1 MLRINV
7 EKETWALMGAASAIA
22 VPLIYN
28 TVKEAIWET
37 KKRKREE
44 RYIVIQLIFMLDKY
58 ISQCE
63 FLSYNDGIY
72 DPEKEYKVVDYVKPE
87 LQLSSVKGDYKYL
100 DADMLYRLYSIDSK
114 CAQVISELSNLDDSY
129 FDDAPDFTGY
139 YARRQELYAKHGLYV
154 IELSE
159 NICRKFRIK
168 HVSWEGGFNPAV
180 SIRERLVQIRASK
193 SRANLRR
200 MEMKAKRAAEKQ
212 RKLLQG

>member
-1 MLRINV
+1 LRIHV
-7 EKETWALMGAASAIA
+7 EKETWALMGAASAVA

-72 DPEKEYKVVDYVKPE
+72 DPEKEYKVTGYVKPE

-129 FDDAPDFTGY
+129 FDDAPDCTGY

-200 MEMKAKRAAEKQ
+200 MEMKAKRVAEKQ

>member
-1 MLRINV
+1 MRIHV
-7 EKETWALMGAASAIA
+7 EKETWALMGAASAVA

-44 RYIVIQLIFMLDKY
+44 RYIVMQLIFMLDKY

-72 DPEKEYKVVDYVKPE
+72 DPEKEYKVTGYVKPE

-129 FDDAPDFTGY
+129 FDDAPDCTGY

-200 MEMKAKRAAEKQ
+200 MEMKAKRVAEKQ

>member
-1 MLRINV
+1 
-7 EKETWALMGAASAIA
+7 MGAAAAVA

-44 RYIVIQLIFMLDKY
+44 RHIVIQLIFMLDKY

-72 DPEKEYKVVDYVKPE
+72 DPEKEYKVTGYVKPE

-100 DADMLYRLYSIDSK
+100 DADMLYRLHSIDSK
-114 CAQVISELSNLDDSY
+114 RAQVISELSNLDDSY
-129 FDDAPDFTGY
+129 FDDAPDFTHY
-139 YARRQELYAKHGLYV
+139 YAMRQELYAKHGLYV

-200 MEMKAKRAAEKQ
+200 MEMKAKRVAEKQ

>member
-1 MLRINV
+1 
-7 EKETWALMGAASAIA
+7 MGAAAAVA

-44 RYIVIQLIFMLDKY
+44 RHIVIQLIFMLDKY

-72 DPEKEYKVVDYVKPE
+72 DPEKEYKVTGYVKPE

-100 DADMLYRLYSIDSK
+100 DADMLYRLHSIDSK
-114 CAQVISELSNLDDSY
+114 RAQVISELSNLDDSY
-129 FDDAPDFTGY
+129 FDDAPDCTGY
-139 YARRQELYAKHGLYV
+139 YAKRQELYAKHGLYV

-168 HVSWEGGFNPAV
+168 HVSWEGGFNPAA

-200 MEMKAKRAAEKQ
+200 MEMKAERVAEKQ

>member
-1 MLRINV
+1 M
-7 EKETWALMGAASAIA
+7 EKETWALIGAASAVA

-44 RYIVIQLIFMLDKY
+44 RYIVVQLIFMLDKY

-72 DPEKEYKVVDYVKPE
+72 DPEKEYKVTGYVKPE

-129 FDDAPDFTGY
+129 FDDAPDCTGY

-200 MEMKAKRAAEKQ
+200 MEMKAKRVAEKQ

>member
-1 MLRINV
+1 
-7 EKETWALMGAASAIA
+7 MGAAAAVA

-72 DPEKEYKVVDYVKPE
+72 DPEKEYKVTSYVKPE
-87 LQLSSVKGDYKYL
+87 LQLSTIKGDYKYL
-100 DADMLYRLYSIDSK
+100 DADMLYRLHSIDSK
-114 CAQVISELSNLDDSY
+114 RAQVISELSNLDDSY
-129 FDDAPDFTGY
+129 FDDAPDCTGY

-193 SRANLRR
+193 SRANLHR
-200 MEMKAKRAAEKQ
+200 MEMKAKRVAEKQ

>member
-1 MLRINV
+1 
-7 EKETWALMGAASAIA
+7 MGAASAVA

-44 RYIVIQLIFMLDKY
+44 RYIVMQLIFMLDKY

-72 DPEKEYKVVDYVKPE
+72 DPEKEYKVTGYVKPE

-114 CAQVISELSNLDDSY
+114 CTQVISELSNLDDSY
-129 FDDAPDFTGY
+129 FDDAPDCTGY

-200 MEMKAKRAAEKQ
+200 MEMKAKRVAEKQ

>member
-1 MLRINV
+1 
-7 EKETWALMGAASAIA
+7 MGAAAAVA

-28 TVKEAIWET
+28 TVKEAIWES

-44 RYIVIQLIFMLDKY
+44 RHIVIQLIFMLDKY

-72 DPEKEYKVVDYVKPE
+72 DPEKEYKVTGYVKPE

-100 DADMLYRLYSIDSK
+100 DGDMLYRLHSIDSK
-114 CAQVISELSNLDDSY
+114 RAQVISELSNLDDSY
-129 FDDAPDFTGY
+129 FDDPPDFTHY
-139 YARRQELYAKHGLYV
+139 YAMRQELYAKHGLYV

-200 MEMKAKRAAEKQ
+200 MEMKAKRVAEKQ

>member
-1 MLRINV
+1 M
-7 EKETWALMGAASAIA
+7 EKETWALMGAASAVA

-72 DPEKEYKVVDYVKPE
+72 DPEKEYKVTGYVKPE

-100 DADMLYRLYSIDSK
+100 DTDMLYRLYSIDSK

-129 FDDAPDFTGY
+129 FDDAPDCTGY

-200 MEMKAKRAAEKQ
+200 MEMKAKRVAEKQ

>member
-1 MLRINV
+1 V
-7 EKETWALMGAASAIA
+7 EKETWALMGAASAVA

-44 RYIVIQLIFMLDKY
+44 RYIVMQLIFMLDKY

-72 DPEKEYKVVDYVKPE
+72 DPEKEYKVTGYVKPE

-129 FDDAPDFTGY
+129 FDDAPDCTGY

-200 MEMKAKRAAEKQ
+200 MEMKAKRVAEKQ

>member
-1 MLRINV
+1 
-7 EKETWALMGAASAIA
+7 MGAAAAVA

-44 RYIVIQLIFMLDKY
+44 RHIVIQLIFMLDKY

-72 DPEKEYKVVDYVKPE
+72 DPEKEYKVTGYVKPE

-100 DADMLYRLYSIDSK
+100 DADMLYRLHSIDSK
-114 CAQVISELSNLDDSY
+114 RAQVISELSNLDDSY
-129 FDDAPDFTGY
+129 FDDAPDCTGY

-200 MEMKAKRAAEKQ
+200 MEMKAKRVAEKQ

>member
-1 MLRINV
+1 V
-7 EKETWALMGAASAIA
+7 EKETWALMGAAAAVA

-72 DPEKEYKVVDYVKPE
+72 DPEKEYKVTSYVKPE
-87 LQLSSVKGDYKYL
+87 LQLSTIKGDYKYL
-100 DADMLYRLYSIDSK
+100 DADMLYRLHSIDSK
-114 CAQVISELSNLDDSY
+114 RAQVISELSNLDDSY
-129 FDDAPDFTGY
+129 FDDAPDCTGY

-193 SRANLRR
+193 SRANLHR
-200 MEMKAKRAAEKQ
+200 MEMKAKRVAEKQ

>member
-1 MLRINV
+1 MRIHV
-7 EKETWALMGAASAIA
+7 EKETWALMGAASAVA

-44 RYIVIQLIFMLDKY
+44 RYIVTQLIFMLDKY

-72 DPEKEYKVVDYVKPE
+72 DPEKEYKVTGYVKPE

-129 FDDAPDFTGY
+129 FDDAPDCTGY

-200 MEMKAKRAAEKQ
+200 MEMKAKRVAEKQ

>member
-1 MLRINV
+1 MRIHV
-7 EKETWALMGAASAIA
+7 EKETWALMGAASAVA

-72 DPEKEYKVVDYVKPE
+72 DPEKEYKVTGYVKPE

-129 FDDAPDFTGY
+129 FDDAPDCTGY

-180 SIRERLVQIRASK
+180 SIRERLVQISASR

-200 MEMKAKRAAEKQ
+200 MEMKAKRVAEKQ